1 MKKIPSFNAF
11 FTSILMVLFA
21 VSATWAEAV
30 SLAEDGDDGSL
41 YVNLPT
47 TGTNTLEIGTDVTS
61 FKVYDDGGRTGNY
74 TLSASLDGAL
84 TMLAP
89 EGYVLQVSGSVT
101 THYSNNAYITI
112 YDGSASAEALLSNF
126 GSQTWGV
133 PRDVPTQTSSGR
145 MMTIRFR
152 NTAINYSYE
161 GLDLTVTLK
170 DASIAHEITFENQG
184 QGGTIS
190 TTNTNV
196 LAGETV
202 SLNIQPSTDY
212 LMSGVS
218 VTGENGRS
226 LKFTGGEWYTDEP
239 LVFTMPYADVTVTP
253 TYTDNLTDAGGLY
266 INMPATGTT
275 NAQIPGN
282 VQSFKVYDDGGRTGT
297 HKAGADGYL
306 VLTAPE
312 GYVFRLTGTVTS
324 YNASLSIYDGIAT
337 ASNLKKK
344 IEPTYGYSATDV
356 GDFFGTSQILTL
368 YFKSTGSSYAGLD
381 LTLSLG
387 EYVDYTIATTNTV
400 GNGSVEIAENAKPG
414 DVVTVTATPQA
425 NHVFSGIKVVDAN
438 GNVIETNKN
447 GDVATFIMPFADV
460 TITPYFAASTVSF
473 DNSGCLDPD
482 GGNYFRVEC
491 SSQSCT
497 ISQGAFIPGD
507 NDYLCWSEL
516 ATKVVSVLGRNW
528 STIKLGSDLY
538 LGGYDS
544 GSDACVMSDFS
555 ALYTKEFEG
564 YGHTVYGFCHIT
576 ADSSG
581 FLQSGVSSITRVSF
595 VDAYVRGD
603 SAGVLGSS
611 QKGEVTWSSVT
622 VNNATV
628 VGNTVGAL
636 AGHLNISDYGYVSRL
651 SNVTITNS
659 SIIASPVTTAD
670 SVYAGVVAGKGSV
683 GGYGATI
690 TLSSNNVSA
699 DASIASSTVVSLG
712 GVVGELVSG
721 RESLPNTFR
730 ISDITISNASSA
742 TEVNIGGFAGLFV
755 EDYSTSSQTLE
766 RFGFEGSISGG
777 TNVGGIFGKVN
788 LPNNSLT
795 IKNTYS
801 RGSISGSDDALKGY
815 IVGSLS
821 ANSKVVYNNY
831 HVGSDVIVQGIGN
844 GYNAN
849 SWKSGDEDVFGNVRN
864 ASGALATDGAMGHY
878 MHSDDMYYYLD
889 YFAYST
895 EQEGGGEDP
904 VVVRL
909 VGVVRNGIADE
920 DDMKTDMFAA
930 LMNKNPVV
938 QDGGTPNA
946 DEHNVWTRTDEL
958 NGDFPTFADDE
969 HLPNHVVS
977 IDWDGSWGL
986 NSTQMSTLGFERWN
1000 AYFFDD
1006 DYGYYQAIYGY
1017 TDATQHVSSGLVNKL
1032 NALVSAVETS
1042 SGAEAGSLLLV
1053 DGNGLDVT
1061 STANATFSS
1070 DQSLTIKGVQNI
1082 SIVYN
1087 YCTEPAS
1094 CTPFESLTDKTFIFM
1109 SPKVNTISS
1118 SDDGSYQLLP
1128 LVVDLGGTDDA
1139 PSATRLRLSV
1149 KLYDEDNDEIT
1160 LPSNWTY
1167 HSNFWLV
1174 SEISQFVRS
1183 QNNTVSKIEL
1193 NYQSGS
1199 SDDLYVY
1206 VSDGPTID
1214 AYGVDADGESVRVF
1228 SSPNTSDYVTV
1239 PNAMGVRA
1247 YDFDQRVGYEL
1258 EGTYTATYEYYDG
1271 TYDIDNTYETV
1282 YESTEDHAF
1291 GSIATLLQ
1299 KMLSNVRLHLSVN
1312 NLTATDTVNLNN
1324 VKIAFALAMQQISTS
1339 YDASGS
1345 LRIAADYS
1353 PINYNVSFDLNLPAE
1368 ITDSAVVF
1376 LGNGWN
1382 NPKGNVTIEDGQFP
1396 KVYTT
1401 RCPTFGG
1408 WAPTNASAAGT
1419 YVLNADFLTSAVVD
1433 ADNNTTAYGTWAS
1446 DNCTT
1451 PHTLDFSYWAQHE
1464 GEDMGLP
1471 GSVILKQVLSTTDT
1485 ISHPMVAEYDDD
1497 GYPTYYT
1504 TLPDVDDTLTFIVK
1518 TDIERGYKISGIE
1531 LQRTFKTGVNE
1542 NTSIAFNAPEG
1553 GDTTLTINTSMLNSA
1568 GFNIS
1573 FDYERFLVGFKRPTD
1588 NDAVGVTG
1596 VDYYVAEEYTAENWP
1611 DVKNYGLGD
1620 ANLDMPK
1627 LYALNGCVGWS
1638 EEPSYDGEH
1647 AVYRKFDG
1655 TVAQAYVN
1663 NMVLYP
1669 VYFTPTD
1676 NPNLCGDA
1684 PTDVFLIEAN
1694 VNIPEGLDHLEL
1706 LQIIGVEG
1714 DGAHPDTIKHVMTQ
1728 DDQDPTLFTLQVPKV
1743 SLSQAVAEE
1752 FVPFTFEI
1760 HAVPVEGYS
1769 TYSGSYYKEMTQ
1781 EGNATLKVVIDNGIL
1796 TTNGHYESFKVD
1808 LIGNL
1813 SYPLAFDT
1821 DNWNKIT
1828 SLVGDVY
1835 QTLTYELYVSDD
1847 DLVLPESYTLGE
1859 TALKLPKVYAATME
1873 GGPYFQTN
1881 YNKSY
1886 AILGWTVFA
1895 DSAYCVEGQMKTA
1908 SQHCLTNGKNLFTE
1922 FSGDM
1927 IVTIQKAITDGE
1939 ISVEDDS
1946 IHLYP
1951 VWTRLDDA
1959 VAKLSIGCGND
1970 VTGCGAEDRPITVT
1984 LSQTINVAG
1993 KPISLTYSSDSL
2005 LVFPRS
2011 VDSSDDFTL
2020 NVSYTSNPGYDVSS
2034 IKLNT
2039 SIVGGVDFEPTFADG
2054 KLYLKDKNFIA
2065 KFVPD
2070 EFSLVD
2076 YTVTFD
2082 ISSLKDSL
2090 VVLGKSWMNFD
2101 GTKTMNVGDKNEYP
2115 KIYVFTDY
2123 ESDFNEVFWANAA
2136 KKETDFDDYSDW
2148 NEWYWTYVSGSAV
2161 PKFNSDLIK
2170 NVLGEETSTEMT
2182 LYPVPVLYL
2191 SDDYSP
2197 RSYQYID
2204 AVLDGV
2210 DFAEES
2216 DFHGHIVLTQTW
2228 NGITF
2233 KQKSSL
2239 SNYHDSYEL
2248 RLKLPWPF
2256 DDTLEFKVVTEPD
2269 PGYEMVLFGQSID
2282 DAPEGEGWGYNAETG
2297 VLKISDTYKSDF
2309 TVRYIQQHYDVNFTI
2324 PTDAELFVANKKE
2337 NGQYIVDWFDTLSST
2352 TSNTLRAPVVFDAN
2366 GCRVNWKVRDSEEH
2380 STMYLDN
2387 ELYYMTSLESSETA
2401 KNVLLPDVENPVC
2414 PTADGLYFY
2423 KQILTVEGEGVVR
2436 LEQVLNMSVENEGVP
2451 TQIVLSHS
2459 FVEDDVTGE
2468 KSLIVPVTHHNISP
2482 DTAQTGVKFSVVAE
2496 PAEGYVLD
2504 KLTYETSK
2512 NGNYIIAELE
2522 DGDSLNVMESLVF
2535 NAKFKRL
2542 APIYVTYDLSLSSAE
2557 DTANTYLPVSAKIA
2571 ETLEIATDADSVAFW
2586 KPYRTDKCFAGWS
2599 TKTSS
2604 NYTVGDSLYT
2614 VFNSD
2619 NFSDFSTISDNPTTL
2634 YAVWQECSGS
2644 SDTPMMALSNGSDHA
2659 TLVIYQT
2666 FGNDTLRHEV
2676 SNDGFWLAG
2685 DSMSFRID
2693 ESRSA
2698 PEFGYKFANDAEY
2711 TLTYFTILGG
2721 GVLSDD
2727 VPVVSEDGVWTLT
2740 TDGIDGEPNYG
2751 FKIETEQ
2758 TEYVLVF
2765 DVNTDAKVFYGR
2777 GWSYGTALYNVDRFG
2792 DMPKIA
2798 RMDACFIG
2806 WSTDRNATEGY
2817 KSYSDG
2823 GLQLML
2829 STSPAEELT
2838 FAGDVGISNEDS
2850 YTANG
2855 YILYA
2860 VWDEY
2865 CSEMPATYAF
2875 VTDIPAVNGHFKI
2888 YQAAHKIDFGLV
2900 LTAVVDS
2907 SAYELNGSE
2916 TLTMLN
2922 DPYADYVFEFVPGAS
2937 RLTDDSKIT
2946 ITYSNN
2952 PEDGRF
2958 EIESG
2963 SRWTLADTVPNTNL
2977 LANPVISVTNLE
2989 TDAYEFVFVENA
3001 DDNVVFY
3008 GSDWTRSKQVDV
3020 NDETT
3025 ATFPSI
3031 YRAGAKVAGWSFSE
3045 DSEELFQ
3052 AFDATF
3058 ADAYNAYVQEHG
3070 EAPDTLY
3077 AVWEENHETPKIS
3090 MYLSSEAAEAGKLS
3104 LTQLVEE
3111 DTVKIDVSGSLEI
3124 PAVEGLAFAVNY
3136 TTDSAHSIAAAE
3148 KPISLMGDFGVVA
3161 QIDNGELVTIDDSY
3175 LNLSSIEV
3183 RVTPTIDEYEFVFDI
3198 NVDEEADDF
3207 YGVYYGTNWKSTAT
3221 YSMDEEG
3228 HRFPT
3233 SAYQQ
3238 SNCLAGFYFE
3248 PMEPLPAGYTMTMP
3262 DVKFYTGIDSEFVAD
3277 YKKLGRQLDT
3287 LYAVWYQPG
3296 EKCQQQ
3302 LVMVGTTNSATEGTF
3317 TLTNAGKAYTVPAAE
3332 EESVLGVPLADDLEF
3347 GVLFTAGD
3355 TYDDYGN
3362 NEISIKMGKLTE
3374 SHTNGEA
3381 YIFTRDASLVA
3392 DPTLKMTEFELA
3404 FAENADGATLFYGE
3418 NWFAGK
3424 AYDISDAEASLKF
3437 PTSLYRTDK
3446 CLNGFAFEDSDP
3458 TVTYRELSEDFV
3470 TRFKAEDYSSPLTL
3484 YAVWGDCSEPR
3495 ATYTITAAND
3505 TTEGKFVL
3513 TNSFGDSINNEYEFD
3528 NLSSLVVPA
3537 EEDLKF
3543 KVTFTE
3549 NAAFDYT
3556 GKVDVYDAA
3565 NTETALARVN
3575 DGESYIF
3582 TGSAA
3587 TQQLHAVVELKT
3599 KTFVLKVEDDHV
3611 FYPSDFAGFEWTPT
3625 SYGDTLP
3632 TNVYAVG
3639 FKVVGWS
3646 VGTVSGAHAKFDN
3659 AFVEAYK
3666 QSLEEGET
3674 PEQSDTLFAAWDS
3687 DDETGTYTIYFD
3699 SDEAG
3704 SLTLKNGAAGVE
3716 NEFQIG
3722 GGLEVP
3728 AKDNLV
3734 FSVNFVADNEH
3745 TIKNGRPVKL
3755 LDVNGTIID
3764 SIANGGTFEL
3774 TQTTHI
3780 AVETS
3785 EDVYHF
3791 AFDANAATG
3800 DTVFYGT
3807 NWFSEKEYDF
3817 TGDRNFYFPTS
3828 AYQTGKCLAGFTFD
3842 AAGTGDV
3849 FTKINDDFI
3858 VAYRAIEGTKPS
3870 TLYAVWT
3877 TPDSDSDC
3885 DPQVV
3890 TVKTNNTVAEGAF
3903 TLVNGDNSYSVSD
3916 EEMTVPYAADL
3927 AFTVQFTAGQAYHL
3941 SYEDKIRILDE
3952 YGEFHGSV
3960 SVGDEIHFNANTILN
3975 AEVYLNSMGL
3985 VLAVN
3990 ADTVFY
3996 GRDYNSNLFNLD
4008 EGDALPTEIYRTNA
4022 VLKGWSFKKGVAE
4035 GEPILKFVN
4044 EDFVNAYKKHVESRE
4059 SFDTPDTLYA
4069 LWTPSSN
4076 RETVTVSVENKESEG
4091 SMRLTN
4097 FYDDN
4102 FEEFFVAGGSSIVI
4116 PKESD
4121 LEFTV
4126 DFFAESDN
4134 VEYSYINVVSPNGTI
4149 NETFSMGATR
4159 TFSEDVRLK
4168 AQSEIGSLE
4177 LVLNVNAGDAN
4188 VFYGRD
4194 FEFRWWGSSY
4204 GEELPK
4210 GIYRADAKLVGWSF
4224 KKNAKASEAYK
4235 EIDDRFVEE
4244 YEAYMQNLNKEY
4256 EQRMK
4261 EFEAYMS
4268 SLSPAELAKLDQY
4281 AFEEYQMKFF
4291 EDVYPVLYAVW
4302 DTKATVPTHTLVSNS
4317 LKQGTLTIVQEV
4329 SDSTFAYV
4337 VGKDGLKIPTALD
4350 DEIFAMGHFEPNPSW
4365 LLMGKRPLVWASAS
4379 GADSTENDFYG
4390 DLNEMPKSLT
4400 FSVIAKYIGFHLVFN
4415 VNSKDSLF
4423 FGDDWKSE
4431 GDFIAT
4437 AEETMLPAMVYN
4449 SDRCLAGWSVKP
4461 DGKTSYTVMGDA
4473 LADELYATYPK
4484 LDDTTKVNLYARF
4497 TDSLE
4502 LCAGELTRVA
4512 IEQDKGSVMLVEN
4525 TGSGEAVHKFND
4537 KGTMLIPMDIV
4548 SLEWTVRSVPDSSY
4562 ELGSVSITRNEKV
4575 MSILHEGEH
4584 LPGSLEGALL
4594 TAVFEKSNKT
4604 PIQVVDTSFVQ
4615 SGNAIQLS
4623 FKASDFEVTRGVSA
4637 RVQLIDM
4644 ATDAVVV
4651 DSLLGDSVAMGY
4663 ADEVVLRVSR
4673 TGNYKVA
4680 LILEDSLEAAEYAR
4694 EFSVVNEIASID
4706 VDSWQMLSVAAV
4718 DTSKID
4724 TADQIFYWWDEVGGT
4739 GEYWQYKQFS
4749 VGDSIVPTRGAW
4761 YNSLEGKSLVL
4772 RKDIEDDGKDI
4783 VWNLDSV
4790 NTGWNLVANTHGWA
4804 VDLYSYNADQRKDVD
4819 EESDVTFW
4827 RYNAKTGD
4835 YDSVLTMQPYE
4846 AVWAKVTK
4854 KTTWNI
4860 SAKPVFEQESDTV
4873 DTDSVNIGDPE
4884 NPLLLKRVL
4893 AKTSTKERWTLQA
4906 VLSDRN
4912 GKRDAWNI
4920 LGAGPNPFNAEEPP
4934 ESMGDHVNLSIVE
4947 GKRAFA
4953 KSIKPHSDDMEWTVS
4968 LSAST
4973 GRIGYLSLVG
4983 IEGVKAYGYRV
4994 YVTVDGNTTEMQEGT
5009 PLKVYLKESAKTA
5022 TVRVVP
5028 ATRVVAESSLKG
5040 LRMARLGGK
5049 LQVSFDAT
5057 GLAGTN
5063 ARVDLLD
5070 MKGHVM
5076 ATVAA
5081 KTVEGSN
5088 ALVLDAPKSGL
5099 YMLRVR
5105 AGSQQQATKVMVK

>member
-1 MKKIPSFNAF
+1 MKKIPSFSAF
-11 FTSILMVLFA
+11 FMSILMALFA
-21 VSATWAEAV
+21 VSTTWADAV
-30 SLAEDGDDGSL
+30 TLAEDSDDGSL

-47 TGTNTLEIGTDVTS
+47 TGTNTLEIGTGVTS
-61 FKVYDDGGRTGNY
+61 FKVYDDGGKNGNY
-74 TLSASLDGAL
+74 TLSASLDGSL
-84 TMLAP
+84 VMTAP
-89 EGYVLQVSGSVT
+89 EGYVLQVEGTITS
-101 THYSNNAYITI
+101 HYYYNASMTV
-112 YDGSASAEALLSNF
+112 YDGDASGEPLLSSF
-126 GSQTWGV
+126 GSSDWGV
-133 PRDVPTQTSSGR
+133 PRDVPMRSSSGR
-145 MMTIRFR
+145 TMTIRFR
-152 NTAINYSYE
+152 NSAMNYAYE
-161 GLDLTVTLK
+161 GLDLTVTLAS
-170 DASIAHEITFENQG
+170 ASIAHEITFENQG
-184 QGGTIS
+184 QGGNIS
-190 TTNTNV
+190 TAETDV

-202 SLNIQPSTDY
+202 TLNIQPLTGY
-212 LMSGVS
+212 LMSGIS
-218 VTGENGRS
+218 VAEQNGRA
-226 LKFTGGEWYTDEP
+226 LKFTGGEWYSNDP
-239 LVFTMPYADVTVTP
+239 LVFTMPYGDVTVTP
-253 TYTDNLTDAGGLY
+253 TYTNDLTADGGLY

-282 VQSFKVYDDGGRTGT
+282 VQSFKVYDDGGRTGS

-312 GYVFRLTGTVTS
+312 GYVFRLSGTIQS
-324 YNASLSIYDGIAT
+324 ADASLSVYDGAAY
-337 ASNLKKK
+337 ASNLKKV
-344 IEPTYGYSATDV
+344 IEPDYGYSDTDV
-356 GDFFGTSQILTL
+356 GDVFGSSRIMTL
-368 YFKSTGSSYAGLD
+368 YFKSNGYSYSGFD

-387 EYVDYTIATTNTV
+387 EYVDYAIATASSV

-414 DVVTVTATPQA
+414 DVVSLTANPQDG
-425 NHVFSGIKVVDAN
+425 NVFSGVRVVDEN
-438 GNVIETNKN
+438 GNVVETTKDGNT
-447 GDVATFIMPFADV
+447 ATFVMPFAEV
-460 TITPYFAASTVSF
+460 TVTPYFASSTVSY
-473 DNSGCLDPD
+473 DNAGCLDN
-482 GGNYFRVEC
+482 GMYFRVEC
-491 SSQSCT
+491 SSQTCT
-497 ISQGAFIPGD
+497 ISQGAFVPGD
-507 NDYLCWSEL
+507 DDYRCWSEL
-516 ATKVVSVLGRNW
+516 AAKVEEELGRNW
-528 STIKLGSDLY
+528 STIMLGSDLY

-544 GSDACVMSDFS
+544 GSDACVLPNFS
-555 ALYTKEFEG
+555 ALYTRSFDG
-564 YGHTVYGFCHIT
+564 NNHTVYGFCHIT

-581 FLQSGVSSITRVSF
+581 FLQADVNSISSVAF

-603 SAGVLGSS
+603 SAGVLGASLN
-611 QKGEVTWSSVT
+611 GEITWNDVSID
-622 VNNATV
+622 NATII
-628 VGNTVGAL
+628 GNTVGAL
-636 AGHLNISDYGYVSRL
+636 AGHLDATTYGYSSTL

-659 SIIASPVTTAD
+659 AVIATEVVAAD
-670 SVYAGVVAGKGSV
+670 SVQAGVVAGKGCLS
-683 GGYGATI
+683 GYGATVMI
-690 TLSSNNVSA
+690 SNNTVSA
-699 DASIASSTVVSLG
+699 DASITGTTIVSLG
-712 GVVGELVSG
+712 GILGVMVNG
-721 RESLPNTFR
+721 RNNLPNTYR
-730 ISDITISNASSA
+730 LSDVSINNASSA
-742 TEVNIGGFAGLFV
+742 AEVNVGGFAGLLV
-755 EDYSTSSQTLE
+755 EGYSVESLTLAK
-766 RFGFEGSISGG
+766 FGFEGTIVNG

-788 LPNNSLT
+788 LPNTAFVL
-795 IKNTYS
+795 KNTYS
-801 RGSISGSDDALKGY
+801 RGAIDGSGMVGY
-815 IVGSLS
+815 IVGSLNVFS
-821 ANSKVVYNNY
+821 NAIYNNY
-831 HVGSDVIVQGIGN
+831 HVGSDVIVLGIGN
-844 GYNAN
+844 GYDTDT
-849 SWKSGDEDVFGNVRN
+849 WKTGSVDVYGNVRN
-864 ASGALATDGAMGHY
+864 ASGTLATDGDMGHY
-878 MHSDDMYYYLD
+878 MHGDDMDTYLD

-895 EQEGGGEDP
+895 RTEEDQDEGVTNVYLTE
-904 VVVRL
+904 L
-909 VGVVRNGIADE
+909 VRNGIADE
-920 DDMKTDMFAA
+920 NDMKTDMFAA
-930 LMNKNPVV
+930 LMNENPIS
-938 QDGGTPNA
+938 QDPDA
-946 DEHNVWTRTDEL
+946 SEHNAWTRGDSL
-958 NGDFPTFADDE
+958 NDGFPAFADDSY
-969 HLPNHVVS
+969 LPNHVVRVS
-977 IDWDGSWGL
+977 LDPSWGF
-986 NSTQMSTLGFERWN
+986 NDAQQSELGFETWSGF
-1000 AYFFDD
+1000 FFDGD
-1006 DYGYYQAIYGY
+1006 GSYSQAIYGY
-1017 TDATQHVSSGLVNKL
+1017 TDANQHVNSTLATKL
-1032 NALVSAVETS
+1032 TALVSAVETA
-1042 SGAEAGSLLLV
+1042 SGADAGSLMLV
-1053 DGNGLDVT
+1053 DENGQDVT
-1061 STANATFSS
+1061 SIASATFSS
-1070 DQSLTIKGVQNI
+1070 DQTLTIKGVQNI
-1082 SIVYN
+1082 SVVYN
-1087 YCTEPAS
+1087 YCTNQTS
-1094 CTPFESLTDKTFIFM
+1094 CTPFESQTDKTFIFM

-1118 SDDGSYQLLP
+1118 GDDGSYQLLP
-1128 LVVDLGGTDDA
+1128 LVVDLGGTDEVPDA
-1139 PSATRLRLSV
+1139 TQLRLSV
-1149 KLYDEDNDEIT
+1149 KLYDENDEEIE
-1160 LPSNWTY
+1160 LPASWTY
-1167 HSNFWLV
+1167 HSQIWLV
-1174 SEISQFVRS
+1174 SEISQFIRGLD
-1183 QNNTVSKIEL
+1183 NAVSKIEL

-1199 SDDLYVY
+1199 SENLDVY
-1206 VSDGPTID
+1206 VSNGPTID

-1228 SSPNTSDYVTV
+1228 SSPNTNYYVTI
-1239 PNAMGVRA
+1239 PSAMGVRA
-1247 YDFDQRVGYEL
+1247 YDFEQKVGYEL

-1271 TYDIDNTYETV
+1271 TYELDEVHEPI

-1291 GSIATLLQ
+1291 GSVANLLQ
-1299 KMLSNVRLHLSVN
+1299 KMVSNVRVHWSVG
-1312 NLTATDTVNLNN
+1312 NLTADDTLNLNN
-1324 VKIAFALAMQQISTS
+1324 VNTALALAKQEISTENGP
-1339 YDASGS
+1339 SGN
-1345 LRIAADYS
+1345 LRVAADYS

-1401 RCPTFGG
+1401 QCPTFGG
-1408 WAPTNASAAGT
+1408 WAPTNASAAGS

-1433 ADNNTTAYGTWAS
+1433 ADNNTTAYGTWAL

-1451 PHTLDFSYWAQHE
+1451 PPTLDFSYWAQHE

-1471 GSVILKQVLSTTDT
+1471 GSVVLKQVLREGDT
-1485 ISHPMVAEYDDD
+1485 ISHPMTSEYDDD

-1588 NDAVGVTG
+1588 NDAVGVTS
-1596 VDYYVAEEYTAENWP
+1596 VDYYVADEYTGENWP

-1620 ANLDMPK
+1620 ADLDMPK

-1684 PTDVFLIEAN
+1684 PTDVFLIEAI

-1808 LIGNL
+1808 LIGGGYTIAL
-1813 SYPLAFDT
+1813 DT
-1821 DNWNKIT
+1821 TDWSHIALPAGSIYRNDK
-1828 SLVGDVY
+1828 
-1835 QTLTYELYVSDD
+1835 YELYILEADM
-1847 DLVLPESYTLGE
+1847 DLPDSYVLGA
-1859 TALKLPKVYAATME
+1859 TAQRLPVLYAA
-1873 GGPYFQTN
+1873 
-1881 YNKSY
+1881 SY
-1886 AILGWTVFA
+1886 EPSSNTFVIAGWTYYQDRANCVVTTAKSDEIYCIGGGLNGSAELSEVFA
-1895 DSAYCVEGQMKTA
+1895 
-1908 SQHCLTNGKNLFTE
+1908 N
-1922 FSGDM
+1922 FSGDLVAAALAAEAAGKITIESKVIKLRPVWINALRTM
-1927 IVTIQKAITDGE
+1927 SGAQRVTIGCPKNETID
-1939 ISVEDDS
+1939 
-1946 IHLYP
+1946 
-1951 VWTRLDDA
+1951 
-1959 VAKLSIGCGND
+1959 GCGTND
-1970 VTGCGAEDRPITVT
+1970 HPMTIS
-1984 LSQTINVAG
+1984 LSQTFSMAG
-1993 KPISLTYSSDSL
+1993 EQVTLTHTSDSAIAL
-2005 LVFPRS
+2005 PWTDGHEEIAMDVAIQA
-2011 VDSSDDFTL
+2011 
-2020 NVSYTSNPGYDVSS
+2020 NPGYEVNS
-2034 IKLNT
+2034 IK
-2039 SIVGGVDFEPTFADG
+2039 FEFIDQEVAEYNSAEG
-2054 KLYLKDKNFIA
+2054 KMVFQTWNYGINAHI
-2065 KFVPD
+2065 VPD
-2070 EFSLVD
+2070 GLSYSD

-2136 KKETDFDDYSDW
+2136 KKETDFDEYSDW
-2148 NEWYWTYVSGSAV
+2148 DQWYWTYVSGSAV

-2191 SDDYSP
+2191 SDDYSS
-2197 RSYQYID
+2197 RSYQNID

-2233 KQKSSL
+2233 KQKSYL
-2239 SNYHDSYEL
+2239 SNYSDSYEL
-2248 RLKLPWPF
+2248 KLKLPWPF

-2282 DAPEGEGWGYNAETG
+2282 DAPEGEDWGYNAETG

-2309 TVRYIQQHYDVNFTI
+2309 TVRYIQQHYNMDFAV
-2324 PTDAELFVANKKE
+2324 PSDAEVFVANKLV
-2337 NGQYIVDWFDTLSST
+2337 NGDYVIDWFGSMSDITVDDVK
-2352 TSNTLRAPVVFDAN
+2352 APVVYNAE
-2366 GCRVNWKVRDSEEH
+2366 GCRLSWKVDESGREE
-2380 STMYLDN
+2380 SDPTASIKY
-2387 ELYYMTSLESSETA
+2387 ELAYMTSTEKTDGFVNTL
-2401 KNVLLPDVENPVC
+2401 VPDVERGDYLC
-2414 PTADGLYFY
+2414 DGSENYFT
-2423 KQILTVEGEGVVR
+2423 QFLNVEGEGTIKLLQKLGKAPESEDDPAQLVV
-2436 LEQVLNMSVENEGVP
+2436 
-2451 TQIVLSHS
+2451 THS
-2459 FVEDDVTGE
+2459 FSPNDGNFYMH
-2468 KSLIVPVTHHNISP
+2468 VPAAYNDNGNG
-2482 DTAQTGVKFSVVAE
+2482 DTVLTGVKFIVQVE

-2522 DGDSLNVMESLVF
+2522 DGDSLNIMENLVF
-2535 NAKFKRL
+2535 NAKFVNL

-2557 DTANTYLPVSAKIA
+2557 DSANTYLPTSAVTA
-2571 ETLEIATDADSVAFW
+2571 GSVELESNADTVAFW

-2599 TKTSS
+2599 TTSADRF
-2604 NYTVGDSLYT
+2604 TTGIDSIYQVLDADH
-2614 VFNSD
+2614 FG
-2619 NFSDFSTISDNPTTL
+2619 DFSTNSDNPTKL
-2634 YAVWQECSGS
+2634 FAIWQEC
-2644 SDTPMMALSNGSDHA
+2644 TLPEPTVVLKNGSEHTTV
-2659 TLVIYQT
+2659 TLYQM
-2666 FGNDTLRHEV
+2666 FGEDSLPHEITTEGISLV
-2676 SNDGFWLAG
+2676 G
-2685 DSMSFRID
+2685 DEFVFHMD
-2693 ESRSA
+2693 ESKSKA
-2698 PEFGYKFANDAEY
+2698 KIGYRIAEDAEY
-2711 TLTYFTILGG
+2711 MFTYTVAGSDESVSADRDVDHDNWYVRTEGIE
-2721 GVLSDD
+2721 GV
-2727 VPVVSEDGVWTLT
+2727 PTYA
-2740 TDGIDGEPNYG
+2740 ID
-2751 FKIETEQ
+2751 I
-2758 TEYVLVF
+2758 
-2765 DVNTDAKVFYGR
+2765 
-2777 GWSYGTALYNVDRFG
+2777 
-2792 DMPKIA
+2792 
-2798 RMDACFIG
+2798 
-2806 WSTDRNATEGY
+2806 ATEAVEY
-2817 KSYSDG
+2817 NFVLK
-2823 GLQLML
+2823 
-2829 STSPAEELT
+2829 
-2838 FAGDVGISNEDS
+2838 VED
-2850 YTANG
+2850 
-2855 YILYA
+2855 
-2860 VWDEY
+2860 
-2865 CSEMPATYAF
+2865 
-2875 VTDIPAVNGHFKI
+2875 
-2888 YQAAHKIDFGLV
+2888 
-2900 LTAVVDS
+2900 
-2907 SAYELNGSE
+2907 
-2916 TLTMLN
+2916 N
-2922 DPYADYVFEFVPGAS
+2922 D
-2937 RLTDDSKIT
+2937 
-2946 ITYSNN
+2946 
-2952 PEDGRF
+2952 
-2958 EIESG
+2958 
-2963 SRWTLADTVPNTNL
+2963 
-2977 LANPVISVTNLE
+2977 
-2989 TDAYEFVFVENA
+2989 
-3001 DDNVVFY
+3001 VFY
-3008 GSDWTRSKQVDV
+3008 GSAYSPTWTP
-3020 NDETT
+3020 T
-3025 ATFPSI
+3025 ADDFGEALPGNI
-3031 YRAGAKVAGWSFSE
+3031 YRAGQKLSGWSFGNSTE
-3045 DSEELFQ
+3045 AFQKFDDDFVNAYNDYVEEVTRHEELEGP
-3052 AFDATF
+3052 
-3058 ADAYNAYVQEHG
+3058 V
-3070 EAPDTLY
+3070 TLY
-3077 AVWEENHETPKIS
+3077 AVWEENYETPSIS
-3090 MYLSSEAAEAGKLS
+3090 MYLSSEAAAAGKLS
-3104 LTQLVEE
+3104 LAQVVDG
-3111 DTVKIDVSGSLEI
+3111 DTVVIDVPGALEI

-3136 TTDSAHSIAAAE
+3136 TVDSAHSVAAAE
-3148 KPISLMGDFGVVA
+3148 KPITLMGDFGVVA
-3161 QIDNGELVTIDDSY
+3161 QIDNGEMVTVDETY

-3183 RVTPTIDEYEFVFDI
+3183 NVTPTTDEYEFVFDI
-3198 NVDEEADDF
+3198 NVDEDAV
-3207 YGVYYGTNWKSTAT
+3207 VYYGTNWTSTAT
-3221 YSMDEEG
+3221 YSMAENG

-3238 SNCLAGFYFE
+3238 LNCLAGFYFE

-3262 DVKFYTGIDSEFVAD
+3262 DVKFYTEIDSEFVAD

-3332 EESVLGVPLADDLEF
+3332 EESSLGIPVADDLEF
-3347 GVLFTAGD
+3347 VVKFTAGD
-3355 TYDDYGN
+3355 AYEDYGDN
-3362 NEISIKMGKLTE
+3362 DVSIKMGKITE
-3374 SHTNGEA
+3374 SHTNGDA
-3381 YIFTRDASLVA
+3381 YIFTRNAELVA

-3418 NWFAGK
+3418 NWFTGK
-3424 AYDISDAEASLKF
+3424 VYDISDADASLEF

-3446 CLNGFAFEDSDP
+3446 CLEGFAFEETDP

-3659 AFVEAYK
+3659 AFVETYK

-3674 PEQSDTLFAAWDS
+3674 PEASDTLYAAWDS

-3791 AFDANAATG
+3791 AFNANAATG

-3817 TGDRNFYFPTS
+3817 TGDRNLYFPTS
-3828 AYQTGKCLAGFTFD
+3828 AYQTGKCLAGFAFD
-3842 AAGTGDV
+3842 AAGTGDT
-3849 FTKINDDFI
+3849 FKELNEDFI

-3877 TPDSDSDC
+3877 TPEMDSDC
-3885 DPQVV
+3885 DPQVY
-3890 TVKTNNTVAEGAF
+3890 TVKTNNTAAEGAF

-3952 YGEFHGSV
+3952 YGEIEASV

-3975 AEVYLNSMGL
+3975 AEVYLNSTGL

-4076 RETVTVSVENKESEG
+4076 RETVTVSVENKASEG
-4091 SMRLTN
+4091 SMRFTN
-4097 FYDDN
+4097 ISNDIS
-4102 FEEFFVAGGSSIVI
+4102 EEFFVTGGSSIVI

-4126 DFFAESDN
+4126 DFISESDN

-4159 TFSEDVRLK
+4159 TFSEDIRLK

-4177 LVLNVNAGDAN
+4177 LVLNVNAGNAN

-4224 KKNAKASEAYK
+4224 KKNATASEAYK

-4244 YEAYMQNLNKEY
+4244 YETYTQNLNKVY

-4261 EFEAYMS
+4261 EFEAYMN

-4291 EDVYPVLYAVW
+4291 EDIYPVLYAVW

-4317 LKQGTLTIVQEV
+4317 LKQGTLTIVQQV

-4337 VGKDGLKIPTALD
+4337 VGKDGLKIPTVED
-4350 DEIFAMGHFEPNPSW
+4350 DRIIAMGHFEPNPSW

-4473 LADELYATYPK
+4473 LADELYATYPN

-4502 LCAGELTRVA
+4502 LCAGELTRIA
-4512 IEQDKGSVMLVEN
+4512 IKQDKGSVMLVEN
-4525 TGSGEAVHKFND
+4525 TGSVEAVHKFND
-4537 KGTMLIPMDIV
+4537 NGTMLIPMDIV

-4575 MSILHEGEH
+4575 MAILHEGEH
-4584 LPGSLEGALL
+4584 LPGNLEGALL

-4644 ATDAVVV
+4644 ATDAIVV

-4680 LILEDSLEAAEYAR
+4680 LILEDSLEVAEYAR

-4749 VGDSIVPTRGAW
+4749 VGDSIVATRGAW

>member
-1 MKKIPSFNAF
+1 M
-11 FTSILMVLFA
+11 
-21 VSATWAEAV
+21 
-30 SLAEDGDDGSL
+30 
-41 YVNLPT
+41 
-47 TGTNTLEIGTDVTS
+47 
-61 FKVYDDGGRTGNY
+61 
-74 TLSASLDGAL
+74 
-84 TMLAP
+84 
-89 EGYVLQVSGSVT
+89 
-101 THYSNNAYITI
+101 
-112 YDGSASAEALLSNF
+112 
-126 GSQTWGV
+126 
-133 PRDVPTQTSSGR
+133 
-145 MMTIRFR
+145 
-152 NTAINYSYE
+152 
-161 GLDLTVTLK
+161 
-170 DASIAHEITFENQG
+170 
-184 QGGTIS
+184 
-190 TTNTNV
+190 
-196 LAGETV
+196 
-202 SLNIQPSTDY
+202 
-212 LMSGVS
+212 
-218 VTGENGRS
+218 
-226 LKFTGGEWYTDEP
+226 
-239 LVFTMPYADVTVTP
+239 
-253 TYTDNLTDAGGLY
+253 
-266 INMPATGTT
+266 
-275 NAQIPGN
+275 
-282 VQSFKVYDDGGRTGT
+282 
-297 HKAGADGYL
+297 
-306 VLTAPE
+306 
-312 GYVFRLTGTVTS
+312 
-324 YNASLSIYDGIAT
+324 
-337 ASNLKKK
+337 
-344 IEPTYGYSATDV
+344 
-356 GDFFGTSQILTL
+356 
-368 YFKSTGSSYAGLD
+368 
-381 LTLSLG
+381 
-387 EYVDYTIATTNTV
+387 
-400 GNGSVEIAENAKPG
+400 
-414 DVVTVTATPQA
+414 
-425 NHVFSGIKVVDAN
+425 
-438 GNVIETNKN
+438 
-447 GDVATFIMPFADV
+447 
-460 TITPYFAASTVSF
+460 
-473 DNSGCLDPD
+473 
-482 GGNYFRVEC
+482 
-491 SSQSCT
+491 
-497 ISQGAFIPGD
+497 
-507 NDYLCWSEL
+507 
-516 ATKVVSVLGRNW
+516 
-528 STIKLGSDLY
+528 
-538 LGGYDS
+538 
-544 GSDACVMSDFS
+544 
-555 ALYTKEFEG
+555 
-564 YGHTVYGFCHIT
+564 
-576 ADSSG
+576 
-581 FLQSGVSSITRVSF
+581 
-595 VDAYVRGD
+595 
-603 SAGVLGSS
+603 
-611 QKGEVTWSSVT
+611 
-622 VNNATV
+622 
-628 VGNTVGAL
+628 
-636 AGHLNISDYGYVSRL
+636 
-651 SNVTITNS
+651 
-659 SIIASPVTTAD
+659 
-670 SVYAGVVAGKGSV
+670 
-683 GGYGATI
+683 
-690 TLSSNNVSA
+690 
-699 DASIASSTVVSLG
+699 
-712 GVVGELVSG
+712 
-721 RESLPNTFR
+721 
-730 ISDITISNASSA
+730 
-742 TEVNIGGFAGLFV
+742 
-755 EDYSTSSQTLE
+755 
-766 RFGFEGSISGG
+766 
-777 TNVGGIFGKVN
+777 
-788 LPNNSLT
+788 
-795 IKNTYS
+795 
-801 RGSISGSDDALKGY
+801 
-815 IVGSLS
+815 
-821 ANSKVVYNNY
+821 
-831 HVGSDVIVQGIGN
+831 
-844 GYNAN
+844 
-849 SWKSGDEDVFGNVRN
+849 
-864 ASGALATDGAMGHY
+864 
-878 MHSDDMYYYLD
+878 
-889 YFAYST
+889 
-895 EQEGGGEDP
+895 
-904 VVVRL
+904 
-909 VGVVRNGIADE
+909 
-920 DDMKTDMFAA
+920 
-930 LMNKNPVV
+930 
-938 QDGGTPNA
+938 
-946 DEHNVWTRTDEL
+946 
-958 NGDFPTFADDE
+958 
-969 HLPNHVVS
+969 
-977 IDWDGSWGL
+977 
-986 NSTQMSTLGFERWN
+986 
-1000 AYFFDD
+1000 
-1006 DYGYYQAIYGY
+1006 
-1017 TDATQHVSSGLVNKL
+1017 
-1032 NALVSAVETS
+1032 
-1042 SGAEAGSLLLV
+1042 
-1053 DGNGLDVT
+1053 
-1061 STANATFSS
+1061 
-1070 DQSLTIKGVQNI
+1070 
-1082 SIVYN
+1082 
-1087 YCTEPAS
+1087 
-1094 CTPFESLTDKTFIFM
+1094 
-1109 SPKVNTISS
+1109 
-1118 SDDGSYQLLP
+1118 
-1128 LVVDLGGTDDA
+1128 
-1139 PSATRLRLSV
+1139 
-1149 KLYDEDNDEIT
+1149 
-1160 LPSNWTY
+1160 
-1167 HSNFWLV
+1167 
-1174 SEISQFVRS
+1174 
-1183 QNNTVSKIEL
+1183 
-1193 NYQSGS
+1193 
-1199 SDDLYVY
+1199 
-1206 VSDGPTID
+1206 
-1214 AYGVDADGESVRVF
+1214 
-1228 SSPNTSDYVTV
+1228 
-1239 PNAMGVRA
+1239 
-1247 YDFDQRVGYEL
+1247 
-1258 EGTYTATYEYYDG
+1258 
-1271 TYDIDNTYETV
+1271 
-1282 YESTEDHAF
+1282 
-1291 GSIATLLQ
+1291 
-1299 KMLSNVRLHLSVN
+1299 
-1312 NLTATDTVNLNN
+1312 
-1324 VKIAFALAMQQISTS
+1324 
-1339 YDASGS
+1339 
-1345 LRIAADYS
+1345 
-1353 PINYNVSFDLNLPAE
+1353 
-1368 ITDSAVVF
+1368 
-1376 LGNGWN
+1376 
-1382 NPKGNVTIEDGQFP
+1382 
-1396 KVYTT
+1396 
-1401 RCPTFGG
+1401 
-1408 WAPTNASAAGT
+1408 
-1419 YVLNADFLTSAVVD
+1419 
-1433 ADNNTTAYGTWAS
+1433 
-1446 DNCTT
+1446 
-1451 PHTLDFSYWAQHE
+1451 
-1464 GEDMGLP
+1464 
-1471 GSVILKQVLSTTDT
+1471 
-1485 ISHPMVAEYDDD
+1485 
-1497 GYPTYYT
+1497 
-1504 TLPDVDDTLTFIVK
+1504 
-1518 TDIERGYKISGIE
+1518 
-1531 LQRTFKTGVNE
+1531 
-1542 NTSIAFNAPEG
+1542 
-1553 GDTTLTINTSMLNSA
+1553 
-1568 GFNIS
+1568 
-1573 FDYERFLVGFKRPTD
+1573 
-1588 NDAVGVTG
+1588 
-1596 VDYYVAEEYTAENWP
+1596 
-1611 DVKNYGLGD
+1611 
-1620 ANLDMPK
+1620 
-1627 LYALNGCVGWS
+1627 
-1638 EEPSYDGEH
+1638 
-1647 AVYRKFDG
+1647 
-1655 TVAQAYVN
+1655 
-1663 NMVLYP
+1663 
-1669 VYFTPTD
+1669 
-1676 NPNLCGDA
+1676 
-1684 PTDVFLIEAN
+1684 
-1694 VNIPEGLDHLEL
+1694 
-1706 LQIIGVEG
+1706 
-1714 DGAHPDTIKHVMTQ
+1714 
-1728 DDQDPTLFTLQVPKV
+1728 
-1743 SLSQAVAEE
+1743 
-1752 FVPFTFEI
+1752 
-1760 HAVPVEGYS
+1760 
-1769 TYSGSYYKEMTQ
+1769 
-1781 EGNATLKVVIDNGIL
+1781 
-1796 TTNGHYESFKVD
+1796 
-1808 LIGNL
+1808 
-1813 SYPLAFDT
+1813 
-1821 DNWNKIT
+1821 
-1828 SLVGDVY
+1828 
-1835 QTLTYELYVSDD
+1835 
-1847 DLVLPESYTLGE
+1847 
-1859 TALKLPKVYAATME
+1859 
-1873 GGPYFQTN
+1873 
-1881 YNKSY
+1881 
-1886 AILGWTVFA
+1886 
-1895 DSAYCVEGQMKTA
+1895 
-1908 SQHCLTNGKNLFTE
+1908 
-1922 FSGDM
+1922 
-1927 IVTIQKAITDGE
+1927 
-1939 ISVEDDS
+1939 
-1946 IHLYP
+1946 
-1951 VWTRLDDA
+1951 
-1959 VAKLSIGCGND
+1959 
-1970 VTGCGAEDRPITVT
+1970 
-1984 LSQTINVAG
+1984 
-1993 KPISLTYSSDSL
+1993 
-2005 LVFPRS
+2005 
-2011 VDSSDDFTL
+2011 
-2020 NVSYTSNPGYDVSS
+2020 
-2034 IKLNT
+2034 
-2039 SIVGGVDFEPTFADG
+2039 
-2054 KLYLKDKNFIA
+2054 
-2065 KFVPD
+2065 
-2070 EFSLVD
+2070 
-2076 YTVTFD
+2076 
-2082 ISSLKDSL
+2082 
-2090 VVLGKSWMNFD
+2090 
-2101 GTKTMNVGDKNEYP
+2101 
-2115 KIYVFTDY
+2115 
-2123 ESDFNEVFWANAA
+2123 
-2136 KKETDFDDYSDW
+2136 
-2148 NEWYWTYVSGSAV
+2148 
-2161 PKFNSDLIK
+2161 
-2170 NVLGEETSTEMT
+2170 
-2182 LYPVPVLYL
+2182 
-2191 SDDYSP
+2191 
-2197 RSYQYID
+2197 
-2204 AVLDGV
+2204 
-2210 DFAEES
+2210 
-2216 DFHGHIVLTQTW
+2216 
-2228 NGITF
+2228 
-2233 KQKSSL
+2233 
-2239 SNYHDSYEL
+2239 
-2248 RLKLPWPF
+2248 
-2256 DDTLEFKVVTEPD
+2256 
-2269 PGYEMVLFGQSID
+2269 
-2282 DAPEGEGWGYNAETG
+2282 
-2297 VLKISDTYKSDF
+2297 
-2309 TVRYIQQHYDVNFTI
+2309 
-2324 PTDAELFVANKKE
+2324 
-2337 NGQYIVDWFDTLSST
+2337 
-2352 TSNTLRAPVVFDAN
+2352 
-2366 GCRVNWKVRDSEEH
+2366 
-2380 STMYLDN
+2380 
-2387 ELYYMTSLESSETA
+2387 
-2401 KNVLLPDVENPVC
+2401 
-2414 PTADGLYFY
+2414 
-2423 KQILTVEGEGVVR
+2423 
-2436 LEQVLNMSVENEGVP
+2436 
-2451 TQIVLSHS
+2451 
-2459 FVEDDVTGE
+2459 
-2468 KSLIVPVTHHNISP
+2468 
-2482 DTAQTGVKFSVVAE
+2482 
-2496 PAEGYVLD
+2496 LD

-2557 DTANTYLPVSAKIA
+2557 DTANTYLPVSAKTA

-2644 SDTPMMALSNGSDHA
+2644 SDTPMMALFNGSDHA

-2676 SNDGFWLAG
+2676 SDDGFWLAG

-2792 DMPKIA
+2792 DMPKVA

-2860 VWDEY
+2860 LWDEY

-2875 VTDIPAVNGHFKI
+2875 VTDIPAVKGHFKI
-2888 YQAAHKIDFGLV
+2888 YQDARKIDFGMV

-2916 TLTMLN
+2916 PLTMLN
-2922 DPYADYVFEFVPGAS
+2922 DPDINYIFEFVPGAS

-2946 ITYSNN
+2946 ISYSNN
-2952 PEDGRF
+2952 PEHESF
-2958 EIESG
+2958 VIEPG
-2963 SRWTLADTVPNTNL
+2963 STWHFADSVAAEYH

-3111 DTVKIDVSGSLEI
+3111 DTVKIEVSGSLEI

-3248 PMEPLPAGYTMTMP
+3248 PIEPLPAGYTMTMP

-3347 GVLFTAGD
+3347 DVLFTAGD

-3362 NEISIKMGKLTE
+3362 KDISIKMGKITE

-3381 YIFTRDASLVA
+3381 YIFTRNASLVA
-3392 DPTLKMTEFELA
+3392 DPTLKMTEFVLA

-3446 CLNGFAFEDSDP
+3446 CLEGFAFEDSDP

-3543 KVTFTE
+3543 KVVFTE

-3625 SYGDTLP
+3625 NYGDTLP

-3646 VGTVSGAHAKFDN
+3646 VGTVSGSHAKFDN

-3674 PEQSDTLFAAWDS
+3674 PEESDTLFAAWDS

-3704 SLTLKNGAAGVE
+3704 SLTLKNGAAGIE
-3716 NEFQIG
+3716 NEFQVG
-3722 GGLEVP
+3722 GGLDVP

-3755 LDVNGTIID
+3755 VDVNGTIID

-3791 AFDANAATG
+3791 AFNANAATG

-3849 FTKINDDFI
+3849 FTEINDDFI
-3858 VAYRAIEGTKPS
+3858 VTYRAIEGTKPS

-3941 SYEDKIRILDE
+3941 SYEDEIRILDE
-3952 YGEFHGSV
+3952 YGEFHSSV

-3975 AEVYLNSMGL
+3975 AEVYLNSTGL

-4076 RETVTVSVENKESEG
+4076 RETVTVSVENKASEG

-4121 LEFTV
+4121 LEFSV

-4317 LKQGTLTIVQEV
+4317 LKQGTLTIVQQV

-4415 VNSKDSLF
+4415 VTSKDSLF

-4461 DGKTSYTVMGDA
+4461 DSKTSYTVMGDA
-4473 LADELYATYPK
+4473 LADELYATYPN

-4575 MSILHEGEH
+4575 MAILHEGEH

-4663 ADEVVLRVSR
+4663 ADDVVLRVSR

-4680 LILEDSLEAAEYAR
+4680 LILEDSLEVAEYAR